1 MSQRIQAQQAAAQQA
16 AQAQAQARL
25 QQQQQQ
31 QQQYADAGFG
41 AQAYQ
46 QQLAYAG
53 VSSNQPY
60 WYASFGEGSN
70 AAAQNGGASQEM
82 NVALKDRDIK
92 TQRRKEANR
101 ESARRSKQRKKEES
115 ELLSS
120 KAQELVHE
128 SATLRAEL
136 EKVQKHV
143 DNLYDENM
151 ALRKQISKAGGS
163 LPPAPAKI
171 SPMNIPPPIELPAS
185 LLKDATQPTP
195 PGKKDARDS
204 PAAEV
209 KRKGDTQKT
218 SAAKKTR
225 HEAVDDGTIGL
236 HSLLDNDLANQ
247 IPLSPSPA
255 PTGYGSL
262 ANTGAGEANGM
273 MMSEAIVSF
282 REPMRGSLFPAN
294 AALDEADI
302 MLGGRNTPNFISG
315 KTITDD
321 DLSLATFVRRG
332 SDIGQGG

>member
-1 MSQRIQAQQAAAQQA
+1 M
-16 AQAQAQARL
+16 
-25 QQQQQQ
+25 
-31 QQQYADAGFG
+31 
-41 AQAYQ
+41 
-46 QQLAYAG
+46 
-53 VSSNQPY
+53 SSNQPY
-60 WYASFGEGSN
+60 WYPSFGEGSN

-236 HSLLDNDLANQ
+236 H
-247 IPLSPSPA
+247 
-255 PTGYGSL
+255 
-262 ANTGAGEANGM
+262 
-273 MMSEAIVSF
+273 
-282 REPMRGSLFPAN
+282 
-294 AALDEADI
+294 
-302 MLGGRNTPNFISG
+302 
-315 KTITDD
+315 
-321 DLSLATFVRRG
+321 LSL
-332 SDIGQGG
+332 IHI